1 MPRIIDELALRR
13 LRHLR
18 RWQALSLIALGI
30 LLGAMGSAGNPVLQP
45 VQTAEAWEPR
55 LLRLDAP
62 VASRE
67 PCAAA
72 GARLRMSCELSL
84 R

>member
-18 RWQALSLIALGI
+18 RWQALSLVALGI
-30 LLGAMGSAGNPVLQP
+30 LLGAMGSAGNPALQA
-45 VQTAEAWEPR
+45 VQTAEAGEPR
-55 LLRLDAP
+55 MLRLQAPAP
-62 VASRE
+62 VRE

-72 GARLRMSCELSL
+72 RASLRMSCELSS